1 MITRAERPAVTIIAL
16 VQAPQVIMS
25 PFHPGAREELIIGPV
40 LNQKS
45 RPTQGGELGPVHE

>member
-1 MITRAERPAVTIIAL
+1 MAARAKRPLVTPGGL
-16 VQAPQVIMS
+16 VQRKQVIMS
-25 PFHPGAREELIIGPV
+25 LFHPGAREKLVIGPV

>member
-1 MITRAERPAVTIIAL
+1 MIASAERPAVTIIAL

-25 PFHPGAREELIIGPV
+25 LFHSGAGEEVVIGPI